1 MECTSR
7 RYDTTHYGVKRIYDS
22 VLSALA
28 SHPHRKFIP
37 VEILFLS
44 RWWQVCP
51 ARCKKNPPPSFFS
64 SQPTPWSPCDMVI
77 SAWI

>member
-7 RYDTTHYGVKRIYDS
+7 RYDATHYGVKRIYDS

-51 ARCKKNPPPSFFS
+51 ARFQFYFLFLFS
-64 SQPTPWSPCDMVI
+64 NGWSPCDMVI